1 MPKLRTKTG
10 FAGLRTVAPDAV
22 PPDAAAA
29 VVGSGYSLGSAHEG
43 AENGPFF
50 LRTLSRAHTWG
61 AERPGIVQ
69 LRNGR
74 VPLEHAVDIGDVL
87 FDGMA
92 LGDAQ
97 EALAQVIAAL
107 PAGTVP
113 AVIGGDHT
121 VTLPVVEALWKR
133 RRRPFTV
140 VQFDHHLDVQIWD
153 GAPTWDVPREPIF
166 NTNVMSH
173 VSDLV
178 GHERLLQI
186 GVAPYATV
194 EADSADGLDGYL
206 HGVGRQ
212 LPLLAPELDDPEGF
226 RAALGTGTDVYLTVD
241 IDVLDRSV
249 MSSTGYP
256 AEAGLGTRDLLRLID
271 WVLRDNRLVGFD
283 LVEFAA
289 PADARDAT
297 TLSDASR
304 AVLVFLHL
312 LNWACRQ
319 AAERA

>member
-1 MPKLRTKTG
+1 MPRLRTDTA

-22 PPDAAAA
+22 PLGTAAA
-29 VVGSGYSLGSAHEG
+29 VVGSGYSLGTPHEG
-43 AENGPFF
+43 TENGPFF
-50 LRTLSRAHTWG
+50 LRTLSKAHLWG
-61 AERPGIVQ
+61 AERPGIVE
-69 LRNGR
+69 LRRGR
-74 VPLEHAVDIGDVL
+74 VPLERAVDIGDVL
-87 FDGMA
+87 FDGMT
-92 LGDAQ
+92 LDDAQ
-97 EALAQVIAAL
+97 EALSQVVSVL
-107 PAGTVP
+107 PPDTVP

-121 VTLPVVEALWKR
+121 VTLPVVRALCNR
-133 RRRPFTV
+133 RRRPFKV
-140 VQFDHHLDVQIWD
+140 VQFDHHLDLQIWD
-153 GAPTWDVPREPIF
+153 GAPTRDRPRDRIF

-173 VSDLV
+173 VADLI
-178 GHERLLQI
+178 GSERLVQI

-206 HGVGRQ
+206 RGVGRQ
-212 LPLLAPELDDPEGF
+212 LPLLARELDDPEAF
-226 RAALGTGTDVYLTVD
+226 REVVGSGSDVYVTVD

-256 AEAGLGTRDLLRLID
+256 AEVGLGTRDLLRLID

-297 TLSDASR
+297 TLADAGR

-319 AAERA
+319 AAGRA